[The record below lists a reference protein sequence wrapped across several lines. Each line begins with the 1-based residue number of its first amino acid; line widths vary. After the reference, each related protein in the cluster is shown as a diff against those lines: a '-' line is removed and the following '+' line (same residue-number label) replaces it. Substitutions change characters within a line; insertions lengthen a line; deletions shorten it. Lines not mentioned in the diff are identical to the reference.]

1 MKRLFIYVGPILLC
15 FIVGWISMLFQSNS
29 LVEWYPLLNKP
40 SVTPPNVVFPIAW
53 SILYI
58 CIGLSLGRLL
68 DCRERRFVGLWFLQ
82 LALNFLWTPM
92 FFFMHSAIS
101 GLVIIIFLDIA
112 VLTYIIVTWRIS
124 KLASLLMW
132 PYLLWLGFAS
142 YLNLYIWLNN

>member
-1 MKRLFIYVGPILLC
+1 
-15 FIVGWISMLFQSNS
+15 
-29 LVEWYPLLNKP
+29 
-40 SVTPPNVVFPIAW
+40 
-53 SILYI
+53 
-58 CIGLSLGRLL
+58 
-68 DCRERRFVGLWFLQ
+68 
-82 LALNFLWTPM
+82 M